1 MSPIVLRPRSSF
13 GSCLSMMCVVLAA
26 ALSGF
31 AQTQASCTFKYFNPP
46 TGYSAVFPFG
56 INDFNTVVGWVQN
69 QTGSNLKGLIRYSGG
84 ATTVYSFPN
93 SAWTVLNRRNKN
105 GVSVGAFGPTSSA
118 MLPPGAGA
126 KGFILS
132 STNWLIVTYPHA
144 VSTSMTGLN
153 NRNVMIGVAV
163 DPNTKHEFGFM
174 YSAGN
179 FAKIAYPGAV
189 QTSVTGINDNDVIVG
204 GFEMNSTEDPWH
216 GFIYQNG
223 TYKRLYYGNNVWPVD
238 INNQGTIIDILNN
251 IHFAN
256 GTVKKVS
263 VPGATSGFIGG
274 INNLGTITGGYSTGV
289 ASTFKGYTAVCQ

>member
-1 MSPIVLRPRSSF
+1 
-13 GSCLSMMCVVLAA
+13 MMCAVLAA
-26 ALSGF
+26 ELSGF

-46 TGYSAVFPFG
+46 TGYTTVFPFG

-69 QTGSNLKGLIRYSGG
+69 QTGSNVKGLIRYSGG
-84 ATTVYSFPN
+84 GTTVYSFPN

-105 GVSVGAFGPTSSA
+105 GVSVGAFGSTSSA
-118 MLPPGAGA
+118 ILPPGAGA

-132 STNWLIVTYPHA
+132 STNWLIVTYPNA
-144 VSTSMTGLN
+144 LSTSMTALN
-153 NRNVMIGVAV
+153 SRSVTVGVAE

-174 YSAGN
+174 YGGGQ
-179 FAKIAYPGAV
+179 FTKIAYPGAV

-238 INNQGTIIDILNN
+238 INNQGTIVDILNN

-256 GTVKKVS
+256 GAVKKVS
-263 VPGATSGFIGG
+263 VPGATSSFVGG

-289 ASTFKGYTAVCQ
+289 ASAFKGYTAVCQ